1 MNRSL
6 LPVILH
12 HQENEQVSIMKN
24 KNILSK
30 ECNYKWMG
38 KSCHNQVLQVYMQTQ
53 FIDILANFPSSE
65 KKKKKERKT
74 VMKNCFG
81 NKLNKTTN

>member
-1 MNRSL
+1 
-6 LPVILH
+6 
-12 HQENEQVSIMKN
+12 
-24 KNILSK
+24 
-30 ECNYKWMG
+30 MG